1 MLDLSVPW
9 WELVVRAVVIYVLL
23 MVMVR
28 ATGKRTMGQFTPFDL
43 LVMLLLSE
51 AVSTSLNA
59 GDESLI
65 GGLIGA
71 GVLILLNLG
80 AAMLSSRS
88 HRIKVLLEGEP
99 AVIGSDGRIDEA
111 ALRREEVASA
121 DVQKRLREE
130 GLELKDVEKIYLE
143 TDGGISFVR
152 RKAGDEQARE

>member
-1 MLDLSVPW
+1 MLDLSVQW
-9 WELVVRAVVIYVLL
+9 WELVVRGVVIYVLL
-23 MVMVR
+23 LVMVR

-51 AVSTSLNA
+51 AVSNSLNA

-88 HRIKVLLEGEP
+88 HLIKVLLEGEP
-99 AVIGSDGRIDEA
+99 AVIGSDGRIDKS

-152 RKAGDEQARE
+152 RKAGDEQAPE

>member
-51 AVSTSLNA
+51 AVSNSLNA

-71 GVLILLNLG
+71 GVLT
-80 AAMLSSRS
+80 SRS

>member
-51 AVSTSLNA
+51 AVSNSLNA

-71 GVLILLNLG
+71 GVWN
-80 AAMLSSRS
+80 
-88 HRIKVLLEGEP
+88 
-99 AVIGSDGRIDEA
+99 
-111 ALRREEVASA
+111 
-121 DVQKRLREE
+121 
-130 GLELKDVEKIYLE
+130 
-143 TDGGISFVR
+143 
-152 RKAGDEQARE
+152 